1 MHAAHL
7 PYRRSQDR
15 LTHYQGRP
23 LIITVGGRRRVLTAT
38 DTQFLL
44 AELNRLPET
53 RWPAVFSLRE
63 RMLVGLSRGWPVT
76 LTEDERPTLLRAVEG
91 ARTRR
96 QLSTSLRLL
105 RDALAPATV
114 G

>member
-1 MHAAHL
+1 M
-7 PYRRSQDR
+7 
-15 LTHYQGRP
+15 
-23 LIITVGGRRRVLTAT
+23 IITVGGRRRVLTPT

-53 RWPAVFSLRE
+53 RWPAAVSLRE

-76 LTEDERPTLLRAVEG
+76 LAEDEHPTLLRALEG

-96 QLSTSLRLL
+96 PLSLGLRLL
-105 RDALAPATV
+105 RDALAPAAV